1 MKHTIRR
8 YGQLEEIDC
17 EFGSDVFDKNGR
29 VIFEGDL
36 VKFANDNTL
45 YRVEFS
51 YGIFRA
57 RTENYGRDL
66 HCYSPH
72 EMKVVDKEG
81 ATLNALIA
89 AKNSRPTL
97 STRTK
102 NIVRKSASRRTA
114 TA

>member
-17 EFGSDVFDKNGR
+17 EFGSGIRDANDAE
-29 VIFEGDL
+29 IFEGDL
-36 VKFANDNTL
+36 VKFGNDNTL

-57 RTENYGRDL
+57 CTENYGRDL

-72 EMKVVDKEG
+72 EMKVVGHIKEG
-81 ATLNALIA
+81 AT
-89 AKNSRPTL
+89 
-97 STRTK
+97 
-102 NIVRKSASRRTA
+102 
-114 TA
+114 